1 MSNQFSTEISKA
13 LNSLF
18 EGIVIIN
25 PEGEI
30 LWANNKSIEIFLAK
44 STNDLIGQ
52 SVGQYFHDLYKMQII
67 KAADNLI
74 NNKLKSFEK
83 EVVLQ
88 INKEEFVP
96 CKLKLEKF
104 DDESLI
110 IYLLNLSTEKKI
122 EERLF
127 ETTEQINAIIKTAVD
142 GIITIDQKGL
152 IETVNPAKIPFIFLT
167 AKVDKEDIR
176 RGMNMGADDYLT
188 KPFSDVELMDA
199 VEVRLKK
206 AEILKREYSKGFE
219 GVKEFFTDAMEYK
232 ELKDLSAEKDL
243 KIYNK
248 KDIVF
253 REGSYPVGI
262 YYLNKGKVKTF
273 MTNDDAKD
281 YITGLYKEGEFFGYS
296 TILENKPYTE
306 SAMTL
311 EESEVCL
318 IPKEEFFNLLYT
330 NKDVAKKFIAM
341 LSNNLLAIEE
351 RLIDLAYNSVRKR
364 VAQSLVLLKER
375 YEKENQEDYFN
386 ISISREDLANIVGT
400 SKESVIRTLSD
411 FKEEGLVEIK
421 GSNIKIVNWEK
432 LDRMKN

>member
-1 MSNQFSTEISKA
+1 MNKILLIEDNKDMRENTA
-13 LNSLF
+13 
-18 EGIVIIN
+18 
-25 PEGEI
+25 EI
-30 LWANNKSIEIFLAK
+30 LSLSNFDVHTAENGKIGVDKAK
-44 STNDLIGQ
+44 RLLPDLIICDIMMPELDGY
-52 SVGQYFHDLYKMQII
+52 G
-67 KAADNLI
+67 
-74 NNKLKSFEK
+74 
-83 EVVLQ
+83 VLH
-88 INKEEFVP
+88 I
-96 CKLKLEKF
+96 LG
-104 DDESLI
+104 
-110 IYLLNLSTEKKI
+110 
-122 EERLF
+122 R
-127 ETTEQINAIIKTAVD
+127 
-142 GIITIDQKGL
+142 
-152 IETVNPAKIPFIFLT
+152 NPDTAKIPFIFLT

-219 GVKEFFTDAMEYK
+219 GVKEFFTDVMEYK